1 VESKSKT
8 YDDDKDDNYARGMV
22 LIGIVA
28 RENWAELKPYH
39 AHPTWERTHWFS
51 IPVRVCGIGSEL

>member
-8 YDDDKDDNYARGMV
+8 YDDDKEENYTRGTMV
-22 LIGIVA
+22 LIGIVT

-39 AHPTWERTHWFS
+39 AHPTWERTHC
-51 IPVRVCGIGSEL
+51 RVCGIGSEL